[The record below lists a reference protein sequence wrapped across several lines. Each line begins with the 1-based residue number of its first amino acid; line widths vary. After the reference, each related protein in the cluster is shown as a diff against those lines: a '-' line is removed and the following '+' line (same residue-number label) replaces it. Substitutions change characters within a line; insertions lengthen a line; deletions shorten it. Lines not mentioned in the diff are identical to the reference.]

1 MGSRR
6 KDRVA
11 SFIKDEMSRAII
23 FELKDPRIG
32 FATVTDVEVSGDLR
46 YAKVSVSIMGEEKV
60 QEKSIRAIRHAGGF
74 LQKRLARTMASRT
87 VPELSFELDDS
98 VKKSIR
104 ISRKLKGLQENE

>member
-1 MGSRR
+1 M
-6 KDRVA
+6 A

-46 YAKVSVSIMGEEKV
+46 YAKVSVSIMGEEET

-74 LQKRLARTMASRT
+74 LKKRLAREMASRT

-98 VKKSIR
+98 VKKSVR
-104 ISRKLKGLQENE
+104 ISRKLKDMQENE